1 MVEKDLTLRIN
12 ESDYNK
18 RDQVL
23 LVKLNEEISV
33 EEAVRT
39 FNGSVEKF

>member
-33 EEAVRT
+33 E
-39 FNGSVEKF
+39 GSVAKF

>member
-39 FNGSVEKF
+39 FNGSVAKF